1 MNKDVENTKKL
12 ADNKTNINK
21 PKKVLFT
28 ATEVKTH
35 INVFRLPYLKW
46 FKEQGYE
53 VHVAAKN
60 DFINEPCVILNCDK
74 YYDIKF
80 ARFPFSKTNI
90 NAYKQLKKL
99 MKENN
104 YDIIHCHTPVAGVLT
119 RLAARSSKNATVIY
133 MAHGFHFFKG
143 APLINW
149 LIYYPVERFC
159 ARFTDKQITINQE
172 DYERARRFKLRN
184 DGKVYY
190 APGVGIDLDKIKNIK
205 VDIKKKKAELG
216 IQENTPVLL
225 SVGELIKRKNHETVL
240 KAFSGI
246 KDKDFVYLICGRGI
260 LMEHLQN
267 LTKQLG
273 LESKVKFLGFRKD
286 IAEICKTADLF
297 IFPSYQEGLPV
308 ALMEAMACE
317 LPVIASNVRGNRDL
331 IAKENLFEPND
342 VAALTNLIKKQLEAI
357 QNKELQKVVYTNLE
371 QYSLENVLKQ
381 MAEIYTDKWEHK
393 SDT

>member
-1 MNKDVENTKKL
+1 MNNCVENTKNMSNNSI
-12 ADNKTNINK
+12 DIHK

-28 ATEVKTH
+28 ATVVKTH
-35 INVFRLPYLKW
+35 INVFHLPYLKW
-46 FKEQGYE
+46 FKEHGYE

-60 DFINEPCVILNCDK
+60 DFINEPCIIPNCDK
-74 YYDIKF
+74 HYDIQF
-80 ARFPFSKTNI
+80 VRFPFSKTNI
-90 NAYKQLKKL
+90 KAYKQLKKL
-99 MKENN
+99 IQENN

-119 RLAARSSKNATVIY
+119 RLAARKNKNTTVIY
-133 MAHGFHFFKG
+133 TAHGFHFFLG
-143 APLINW
+143 APLLNW

-159 ARFTDKQITINQE
+159 ARFTDKLITINKE
-172 DYERARRFKLRN
+172 DYERAKRFSLRKN
-184 DGKVYY
+184 GKVYY
-190 APGVGIDLDKIKNIK
+190 VPGVGINLEKIENLK
-205 VDIKKKKAELG
+205 VDIKQKKKELV
-216 IQENTPVLL
+216 IPEDIPVLL
-225 SVGELIKRKNHETVL
+225 SVGELIKRKNHKTVL
-240 KAFSGI
+240 KALSQI
-246 KDKDFVYLICGRGI
+246 KDKNFIYLICGRGV
-260 LMEHLQN
+260 LKEYLHN

-331 IAKENLFEPND
+331 IAKENLFEPED

-357 QNKELQKVVYTNLE
+357 QNKELKKVAYANLE
-371 QYSLENVLKQ
+371 QYSLKNVLKQ